1 MWMIALIL
9 ATTAG
14 LSSTLFRPDIT
25 LTPDL
30 IWNNKSE
37 CELVKGAHLSM
48 HPAPEYAALVCLRV
62 PDFVAAKF
70 SITVPSLKI

>member
-1 MWMIALIL
+1 MIALIL
-9 ATTAG
+9 ATTTG

-30 IWNNKSE
+30 IWHSKSE

-48 HPAPEYAALVCLRV
+48 HPAPEYAALVCLLV

-70 SITVPSLKI
+70 LITVPSLKI